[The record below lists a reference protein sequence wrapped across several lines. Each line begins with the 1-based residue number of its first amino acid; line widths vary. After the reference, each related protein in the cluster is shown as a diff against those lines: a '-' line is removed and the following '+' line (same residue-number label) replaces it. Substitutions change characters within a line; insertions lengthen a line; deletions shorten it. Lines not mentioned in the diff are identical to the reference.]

1 MSGFTDDIVSH
12 IFSPDPLASL
22 RYHDTHVSCSGAAKD
37 VALRRLMLAVLADA
51 IGCLQAHFSKP
62 SRTRETRFHEAEEWI
77 VSDADGAF
85 SFNTVCEG
93 LGLDANSLRKRLL
106 RWKQEQIQVKPLN
119 PATDLR
125 AEPRRPA
132 RPRYRSRS
140 SART

>member
-12 IFSPDPLASL
+12 IFSPDPVASL
-22 RYHDTHVSCSGAAKD
+22 RYDETRVSRSGAAKD
-37 VALRRLMLAVLADA
+37 LALRRLMLAVLADA

-62 SRTRETRFHEAEEWI
+62 SRTNEARFHEAEEWI
-77 VSDADGAF
+77 ASDDEGPF

-106 RWKQEQIQVKPLN
+106 RWKQEQMQGKPLN

-125 AEPRRPA
+125 AGPQRPA
-132 RPRYRSRS
+132 QPRWRSRS

>member
-12 IFSPDPLASL
+12 IFSPDPLACL
-22 RYHDTHVSCSGAAKD
+22 KYQETQVSPAGSAKD
-37 VALRRLMLAVLADA
+37 TALRRLMLAVLADA

-62 SRTRETRFHEAEEWI
+62 SRTNETRFQEAEEWI
-77 VSDADGAF
+77 ASDADGAF

-93 LGLDANSLRKRLL
+93 LGLDANSLRKKLL
-106 RWKQEQIQVKPLN
+106 RWKREQMQPQPLN

-125 AEPRRPA
+125 AERRRPV
-132 RPRYRSRS
+132 RPRDRSRS